1 MDDLSILFEKYEGK
15 LSLEE
20 ISKGI
25 KFCLENATALLIDAE
40 ILFRAKR
47 YPRSLSLLLTA
58 IQEVGKV
65 TILKKMIMISIDDT
79 KSWKKLWSEFK
90 SHPNKDLFG
99 YSNKISINFSTQ
111 PGEAFWH
118 QLLYKKN
125 YASAKEKIRQLSL
138 YSDYISY
145 EKRWWSPEEITEEIV
160 QQVYDD
166 VINILYQLLMQRKV
180 GFFSE
185 RALQIY
191 KEEFTGFSPNIEF
204 EKEYDTDDF
213 GQRLFGLEGPFKK
226 YFKRLISEG
235 VIKDVPDDLMISGID
250 WKEFVVDSTFE

>member
-1 MDDLSILFEKYEGK
+1 MDDLSILFEKYEGS

-25 KFCLENATALLIDAE
+25 TCCLENAAALFIDAE
-40 ILFRAKR
+40 ILFKAKR

-65 TILKKMIMISIDDT
+65 TILKEMIMISIDDT
-79 KSWKKLWSEFK
+79 KSWKKLWGKFK
-90 SHPNKDLFG
+90 SHSDKDLFG
-99 YSNKISINFSTQ
+99 YSNKISINLSEQ

-125 YASAKEKIRQLSL
+125 YASAKEKVRQYSL
-138 YSDYISY
+138 YSDYISR
-145 EKRWWSPEEITEEIV
+145 EKRWWSPEEIDEEIV
-160 QQVYDD
+160 QQVHND
-166 VINILYQLLMQRKV
+166 VINILYQLFMKRKT

-191 KEEFTGFSPNIEF
+191 KEEFSGFSPNIEF
-204 EKEYDTDDF
+204 DTEYDTDDF
-213 GQRLFGLEGPFKK
+213 GQKLYGLKGPFKPI
-226 YFKRLISEG
+226 FR
-235 VIKDVPDDLMISGID
+235 
-250 WKEFVVDSTFE
+250 TFENA